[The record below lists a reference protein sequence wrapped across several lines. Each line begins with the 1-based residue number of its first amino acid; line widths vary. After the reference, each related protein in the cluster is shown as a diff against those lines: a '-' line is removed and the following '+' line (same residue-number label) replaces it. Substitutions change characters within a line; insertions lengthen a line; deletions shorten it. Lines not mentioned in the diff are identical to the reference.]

1 VIVKMEADRR
11 SKAGGRVVRVT
22 QTKRII
28 GTGNRENRKKTNKQ
42 RGIAI
47 IKTGLNFEDN
57 DITQ

>member
-1 VIVKMEADRR
+1 MEADRR